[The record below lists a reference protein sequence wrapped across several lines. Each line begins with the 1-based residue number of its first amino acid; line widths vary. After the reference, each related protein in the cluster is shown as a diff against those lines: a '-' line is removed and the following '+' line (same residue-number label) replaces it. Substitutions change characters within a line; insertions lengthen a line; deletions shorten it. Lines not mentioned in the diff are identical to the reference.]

1 MAALSGRPTRLSE
14 PAVPLVV
21 VSTVRDPVEGL
32 NSLLR
37 RQGVPAHCTWIPA
50 VADLPD
56 ALVQINPQLL
66 LLVTQNGSELQ
77 QVAEVREK
85 TSPEVPLLVIRP
97 ELGEAVMAADLAAGA
112 RDTITLSEASR
123 AHAVIARELK
133 AFRAERALRETLQS
147 AQEYRKQLDTV
158 LTRSN
163 DAIAQVQEGI
173 LVEANQSWLDLIGAV
188 DADAVVGQPVMDI
201 FDETHH
207 AALKGALVACLQGRW
222 KDHSLRA
229 GVKTADGGT
238 LSLELVLTLG
248 ERDGE
253 ACVRLMV
260 PTQKRSAD
268 EVGRDL
274 ADAMRRNPRTGL
286 LYRQPLLEAMQ
297 KRMAKSV
304 QGGARYLIYLRPDKF
319 ATLETDLGAV
329 RSEEFVAALAA
340 LLRAQLGPTDIAG
353 HFSGA
358 GMMVLAE
365 RGTPR
370 DAELWTDRLLEKIR
384 QYEFDISGRRFR
396 ATACVGTAAVPN
408 GDDRLDAVIAD
419 AQEAV
424 RKARTRGGDQST
436 KLAHADNNARV
447 ESYDAVWV
455 KHIKAALAEQRFRL
469 VQQPITSLAGGT
481 PMFDML
487 VRMLDKQGKEILPSE
502 FMPAAERNGLVG
514 LIDRWVIHAS
524 CRFAATAKP
533 GCLFVRL
540 SRHSA
545 QDATLAAWATEQLK
559 SVGLSP
565 RQLCI
570 EVTESIAT
578 NHPAE
583 VQRLAQGLKSAG
595 IRFALEH
602 YGTGIDPLAMLGT
615 LPLDFVKIDGS
626 LMQGLTEDPLLQ
638 SKVGSL
644 IEAARERNIETIA
657 ERVEDANTMA
667 VLWQLGVQHLQGF
680 LIQAPEEVV
689 MSSPE
694 ERPAPVAQAAPP
706 QPVRASSRS
715 TLR

>member
-1 MAALSGRPTRLSE
+1 MSD
-14 PAVPLVV
+14 PAVPLIV
-21 VSTVRDPVEGL
+21 VSTLRDPVEAL

-37 RQGVPAHCTWIPA
+37 RNGVPAHCTWIPA
-50 VADLPD
+50 LADLPD
-56 ALVQINPQLL
+56 ALTQINPQLL
-66 LLVTQNGSELQ
+66 LLVPQDGSDLQ
-77 QVAEVREK
+77 LVSQVREK
-85 TSPEVPLLVIRP
+85 ISPEVPLLVIRA
-97 ELGEAVMAADLAAGA
+97 ELSEATMTADLAAGA
-112 RDTITLSEASR
+112 RDTITLGEGTR
-123 AHAVIARELK
+123 AHAVIARELR
-133 AFRAERALRETLQS
+133 AYRAERALRDTLQS

-188 DADAVVGQPVMDI
+188 DAQDIVGQPVMDN
-201 FDETHH
+201 FDEQHH
-207 AALKGALVACLQGRW
+207 AALKGALAACLQGRW

-260 PTQKRSAD
+260 PTQKRNSE

-274 ADAMRRNPRTGL
+274 ADAVRRNPRTGL

-297 KRMAKSV
+297 KRMSTPV
-304 QGGARYLIYLRPDKF
+304 QGGARYLIYLRPDNF
-319 ATLETDLGAV
+319 AKIEHDLGAL
-329 RSEEFVAALAA
+329 RSEDFVATLAA
-340 LLRAQLGPTDIAG
+340 LVRAQLGPTDVAG

-358 GMMVLAE
+358 GLMVLAE

-370 DAELWTDRLLEKIR
+370 DAELWTERLLEKIR
-384 QYEFDISGRRFR
+384 QYEFDISGQRFR
-396 ATACVGTAAVPN
+396 ATACVGTAAVPP
-408 GDDRLDAVIAD
+408 GDGRLDAVIAD
-419 AQEAV
+419 AQAAV
-424 RKARTRGGDQST
+424 RSARGKGGDQST
-436 KLAHADNNARV
+436 KLAHADNDARV

-455 KHIKAALAEQRFRL
+455 KHIKAALAENRFRL
-469 VQQPITSLAGGT
+469 VQQPITTLAGG
-481 PMFDML
+481 PSMFDMA
-487 VRMLDKQGKEILPSE
+487 VRMLDRSGKEILPSE
-502 FMPAAERNGLVG
+502 FMPAAERNGLVVN
-514 LIDRWVIHAS
+514 IDRWVILAS
-524 CRFAATAKP
+524 TRFAASARA

-540 SRHSA
+540 SRLSA
-545 QDATLAAWATEQLK
+545 LDPSLPAWTGEQVK
-559 SVGLSP
+559 ASGLLP

-570 EVTESIAT
+570 EVTESIA
-578 NHPAE
+578 NNYPAE
-583 VQRLAQGLKSAG
+583 VQRLATGLQAVG

-602 YGTGIDPLAMLGT
+602 YGTGIDPLAMLGAM
-615 LPLDFVKIDGS
+615 PLDFVKIDGS

-644 IEAARERNIETIA
+644 IEAARERHIETIA

-694 ERPAPVAQAAPP
+694 ERPQPAAVPAPTSPP
-706 QPVRASSRS
+706 VVQPASASSRS
-715 TLR
+715 TFR